1 VNRLSPVFT
10 DPSKVKVLHG
20 ADSDILWLQRDFG
33 LHIVN
38 MFDTGQASRVLGLPR
53 FSLAYLYKQYWSAE
67 RVFPRRA
74 PIATR
79 ILNVHR
85 MCCSNVDADKQYQLA
100 DWRIRPLSQEM
111 ARYARED
118 THYLL
123 YVYDRLRLQLLAR
136 DGGQQLLQDVL
147 DRSAAVSLRTYTK
160 PAYDDQVPTLCGCCF
175 CARLNMRVI
184 VSTCVADLSQRAL

>member
-1 VNRLSPVFT
+1 
-10 DPSKVKVLHG
+10 
-20 ADSDILWLQRDFG
+20 
-33 LHIVN
+33 
-38 MFDTGQASRVLGLPR
+38 
-53 FSLAYLYKQYWSAE
+53 
-67 RVFPRRA
+67 
-74 PIATR
+74 
-79 ILNVHR
+79 

>member
-1 VNRLSPVFT
+1 MNRLSPVFT

-74 PIATR
+74 PIATG
-79 ILNVHR
+79 ILN
-85 MCCSNVDADKQYQLA
+85 A
-100 DWRIRPLSQEM
+100 IE
-111 ARYARED
+111 
-118 THYLL
+118 
-123 YVYDRLRLQLLAR
+123 
-136 DGGQQLLQDVL
+136 
-147 DRSAAVSLRTYTK
+147 
-160 PAYDDQVPTLCGCCF
+160 
-175 CARLNMRVI
+175 
-184 VSTCVADLSQRAL
+184 CVAAMWTRTSSTSSRTGALDH